1 MQDTPLTSL
10 AGAENTEKYLLE
22 FGDVE
27 SLKELLITYMVHSV
41 GKDPAYA
48 TDQDWYYALSFL
60 LRGILSERYINTT
73 RAQYVNKSRR
83 VYYLSM
89 EYLLGRQLN
98 KNLLDLGIQDIAREA
113 LAELGKDLDALIEI
127 EHDPALG
134 NGGLGRLAA
143 CYLESM
149 VTHGY
154 PGFGYGVRYDFG
166 LFSQSIRD
174 GQQIEHPDNWLRHGN
189 PWEFKRPD
197 VVYRVQ
203 FYGRSHCVENENGQR
218 RCEWLDAD
226 SVIAMAYDMPIAG
239 FGNDNVTNLRLWTAR
254 ATGDFDLQ
262 KFNQGDYIKAVE
274 DKTDSETLSKILYPD
289 DSTLSGQELRL
300 KQEYFFVSSSLQDI
314 IARFLRDHEDL
325 DKLAEKTVIQLNDTH
340 PALAIAELM
349 HLLMDNHGYRWE
361 KAWEITSNTFA
372 FTNHTLLPEALERWP
387 VAMLRHVLPL
397 HLEIIYRIN
406 AQFLKK
412 VQETWPGDAGKLR
425 TLSLID
431 DFEQSARM
439 AHLAIVGSQK
449 VNGVARLHTDLL
461 RANMFP
467 EFDEMYPGKFV
478 NVTNG
483 ITPRRWLLQANPPLS
498 ALINAHIGEGWAR
511 DLAQFARLETLAG
524 DEDFKSRFMEIKAAN
539 KARLA
544 GLIARETG
552 IEVDPAFLFD
562 SQIKRIHEYKRQLLN
577 VLHII
582 TRYNRIRDGQL
593 PKVPRVVI
601 FAGKAAPGYF
611 MARLIIRLIHDVA
624 AHINAD
630 PVAKDHLKVVF
641 IPDYSVARA
650 EIIIPGSDLSEQI
663 STAGMEASGTGNM
676 KLALN
681 GALTIGTLDGANIE
695 IAEAAG
701 DENIFI
707 FGLKTQEVENRR
719 REGYSP
725 WEIYH
730 GDKELKRALDMIG
743 EGFFSPR
750 EMDRYLGIYH
760 ALLDHGDHY
769 MLLADYASYVACQ
782 DDVDTAY
789 TDQPGWARKAVLNV
803 ARLGAFSSDRSIHE
817 YAQNIWKVEPVKK
830 S

>member
-1 MQDTPLTSL
+1 MQDTPLTTL
-10 AGAENTEKYLLE
+10 AGTQTPEKYLLE

-48 TDQDWYYALSFL
+48 TRQDWYFALSFL
-60 LRGILSERYINTT
+60 LRGVLSERYINTT
-73 RAQYVNKSRR
+73 RSLYANKSRR

-98 KNLLDLGIQDIAREA
+98 KNLLDLGIEEMAREA
-113 LAELGKDLDALIEI
+113 LAGLGQNLDELIEI

-174 GQQIEHPDNWLRHGN
+174 GQQVEHPDNWLRHGN

-197 VVYRVQ
+197 VVYPVQ

-226 SVIAMAYDMPIAG
+226 RVIAMAYDMPIAG
-239 FGNDNVTNLRLWTAR
+239 FDNDNVTNLRLWTAR
-254 ATGDFDLQ
+254 STGDFDLQ

-314 IARFLRDHEDL
+314 IARFLRDHKDL
-325 DKLAEKTVIQLNDTH
+325 DQLAEKTVIQLNDTH

-349 HLLMDNHGYRWE
+349 HLLMDNHGYRWDR
-361 KAWEITSNTFA
+361 AWEITSNTFA
-372 FTNHTLLPEALERWP
+372 YTNHTLLPEALERWP
-387 VAMLRHVLPL
+387 VAMMRHVLPL

-412 VQETWPGDAGKLR
+412 VQETWPGDADKLR
-425 TLSLID
+425 RLSLID
-431 DFEQSARM
+431 DFEQSVRM

-449 VNGVARLHTDLL
+449 VNGVAKLHTDLL

-467 EFDEMYPGKFV
+467 EFDDMYPGKFI

-483 ITPRRWLLQANPPLS
+483 VTPRRWLLQANPPLS
-498 ALINAHIGEGWAR
+498 ALISEHIGTGWGR
-511 DLAQFARLETLAG
+511 DLSKLARLEPLAD
-524 DEDFKSRFMEIKAAN
+524 DEAFKARFMEIKAAN
-539 KARLA
+539 KRRLA
-544 GLIARETG
+544 GLIGQETG
-552 IEVDPAFLFD
+552 IRVDPAFLFD
-562 SQIKRIHEYKRQLLN
+562 VQIKRIHEYKRQLLN

-582 TRYNRIRDGQL
+582 TRYNRIRDGRL
-593 PKVPRVVI
+593 PETPRVII

-611 MARLIIRLIHDVA
+611 MAKLIIRLIHDVA

-630 PVAKDHLKVVF
+630 PVAREHLKVVF

-701 DENIFI
+701 KENIFI
-707 FGLKTQEVENRR
+707 FGLKTEDVERRR

-730 GDKELKRALDMIG
+730 GNDELKRALDMIG

-769 MLLADYASYVACQ
+769 MLLADYAAFIACQ
-782 DDVDTAY
+782 DKVDSAY
-789 TDQPGWARKAVLNV
+789 TDKPAWARKAILNV
-803 ARLGAFSSDRSIHE
+803 ARLGDFSSDRSIHD
-817 YAQNIWKVEPVKK
+817 YAQKIWNVKPVEKT
-830 S
+830 